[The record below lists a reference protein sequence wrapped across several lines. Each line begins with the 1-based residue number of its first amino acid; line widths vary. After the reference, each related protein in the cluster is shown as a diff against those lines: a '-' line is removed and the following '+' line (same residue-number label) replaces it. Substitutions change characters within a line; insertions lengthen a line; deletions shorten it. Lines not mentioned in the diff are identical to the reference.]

1 MKRGFDFIAAF
12 LILILCI
19 PILIFISIVIIIFQ
33 GKPVFFTQSR
43 VGVNNRIFRIVKFCT
58 MRDMRG
64 TDGELLPDELR
75 TTRIGRFLRTSSID
89 EVPGLFNVLRG
100 EMSLVGPRPLPPIY
114 LDRYSQAQA
123 RRHEVKPGI
132 TGWAQINGR
141 NTISWEQ
148 KFLYDV
154 WYVDH
159 QTIWLDIKILIMT
172 VFYVLKRADIVPTD
186 KPAMEEFMGST
197 PAARSGEDQ

>member
-1 MKRGFDFIAAF
+1 MKRAFDCIAGF

-19 PILIFISIVIIIFQ
+19 PIIIFISIVIILFQ

-64 TDGELLPDELR
+64 ADGELLPDELR

-114 LDRYSQAQA
+114 LDRYSQTQA

-148 KFLYDV
+148 KFLFDV
-154 WYVDH
+154 WYVDN
-159 QTIWLDIKILIMT
+159 QTFWLDIKILVKT
-172 VFYVLKRADIVPTD
+172 VFYVLKRADIVPAQ
-186 KPAMEEFMGST
+186 KSAMEEFMGST
-197 PAARSGEDQ
+197 SDARSGEDQ